1 MDVEGLHVPRKEA
14 IIMIGMTKFLIACST
29 IALPLAVT
37 ALPVAAVAQSND
49 FAYCKA
55 LTDAYRH
62 TASPHAIPATD
73 VPVAMAKCEAGDTA
87 IGIPMLEH
95 ALTNAKV
102 VLPPHS

>member
-1 MDVEGLHVPRKEA
+1 
-14 IIMIGMTKFLIACST
+14 MTKFLIACAS

-37 ALPVAAVAQSND
+37 ALPLTAVAQSND

-55 LTDAYRH
+55 LTDTYRH
-62 TASPHAIPATD
+62 TASPRAFPAID

-95 ALTNAKV
+95 ALPNAKV
-102 VLPPHS
+102 ALPPRT

>member
-1 MDVEGLHVPRKEA
+1 
-14 IIMIGMTKFLIACST
+14 MIGITKLLIACST

-37 ALPVAAVAQSND
+37 ALPVAAAAQSND

-62 TASPHAIPATD
+62 TASPHATPAVD

-87 IGIPMLEH
+87 IGIPVLEQ

-102 VLPPHS
+102 VLPPRT